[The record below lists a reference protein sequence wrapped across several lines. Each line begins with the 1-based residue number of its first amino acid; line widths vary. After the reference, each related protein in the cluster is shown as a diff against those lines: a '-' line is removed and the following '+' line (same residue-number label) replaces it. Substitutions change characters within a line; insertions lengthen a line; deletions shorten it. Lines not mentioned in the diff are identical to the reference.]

1 MVEIK
6 KMFNKHAYM
15 YYLCGNYIKT
25 EDNGQLCENQ
35 EIPLHEFKKSNLE
48 YDFVKLF

>member
-1 MVEIK
+1 MC
-6 KMFNKHAYM
+6 H
-15 YYLCGNYIKT
+15 LCSNYIKT